1 MKSAKRTFVIL
12 MLAALLLAPVPGIRA
27 ESAVSGEFE
36 YTVLSDGTAEI
47 TAYLGKEEVCV
58 IPETVD
64 GYFVVSLRQDL
75 RIGVREYSEVYDAYM
90 VVRMPS
96 VLEIPAT
103 VTHIG
108 MVQEEALEGLHDLSR
123 PVTVWKGEWKV
134 SADNPVYRDIDGVLF
149 DRSGE
154 TLILYPAGREDEA
167 YAVPEGTREIRRD
180 AFGFTNKLKEL
191 RLPETLQRVG
201 DYAFAG
207 CEDLQAIRIPERT
220 VSIGRR
226 AFPGRYDGGRQFQNI
241 RVSPYN
247 SVYYD
252 VDGVLFSRTDRKL
265 ICYPAGRQEAEYDVP
280 EGTRIIGA
288 YAFAYNRA
296 LRVLRIPEGVT
307 DLEEMALGASPTK
320 EGLRIYFPAS
330 VTQIQGRQFAMDEQ
344 IKFTYVIVPG
354 SPMDKYIQ
362 ERSVIVFR
370 YEYTQEGE

>member
-1 MKSAKRTFVIL
+1 MKSAKRTFAIL

-27 ESAVSGEFE
+27 ENAVSGEFE

-64 GYFVVSLRQDL
+64 GYLVIGLRQDL
-75 RIGVREYSEVYDAYM
+75 RIGVREYSEVFDAYM
-90 VVRMPS
+90 VRMPS

-108 MVQEEALEGLHDLSR
+108 MVQEEALEGYHDLSR
-123 PVTVWKGEWKV
+123 SVTVWKGEWKV

-167 YAVPEGTREIRRD
+167 YAVPEGTQEIRRD

-226 AFPGRYDGGRQFQNI
+226 AFPGRHDGGRQFQNI

-247 SVYYD
+247 SAYYD

-330 VTQIQGRQFAMDEQ
+330 VTQIQDRQFAMDEQ
-344 IKFTYVIVPG
+344 IKFTYVVVPG
-354 SPMDKYIQ
+354 SPMDTYIQ
-362 ERSVIVFR
+362 QRYINVYQ
-370 YEYTQEGE
+370 YEYAQEGE

>member
-1 MKSAKRTFVIL
+1 MKSAIRTAMIFT
-12 MLAALLLAPVPGIRA
+12 LAALLLAPVPGIRA

-64 GYFVVSLRQDL
+64 GYLVIGLRQDL

-90 VVRMPS
+90 VRMPS

-247 SVYYD
+247 SAYYD

-265 ICYPAGRQEAEYDVP
+265 I
-280 EGTRIIGA
+280 
-288 YAFAYNRA
+288 
-296 LRVLRIPEGVT
+296 
-307 DLEEMALGASPTK
+307 
-320 EGLRIYFPAS
+320 
-330 VTQIQGRQFAMDEQ
+330 
-344 IKFTYVIVPG
+344 
-354 SPMDKYIQ
+354 
-362 ERSVIVFR
+362 
-370 YEYTQEGE
+370 